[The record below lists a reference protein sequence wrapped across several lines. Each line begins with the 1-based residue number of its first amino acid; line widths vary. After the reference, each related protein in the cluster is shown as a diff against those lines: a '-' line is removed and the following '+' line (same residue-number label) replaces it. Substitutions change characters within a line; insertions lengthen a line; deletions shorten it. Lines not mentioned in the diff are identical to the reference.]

1 MQNYNS
7 WDYAIQRAMAHPLNR
22 RIIECL
28 HVENLSFSELLSK
41 VGDDGNHG
49 KFGYHLR
56 TLSKFVELEPATKK
70 YRLTDRGKLLADVIY
85 DFRSLTSRGK
95 EASRCAEDLR
105 IGDHAVVLYD
115 NEDFKRQIS
124 FPFLKAGLSRG
135 EAVVYIVAEDKL
147 NSEVRELQKY
157 GIDFDRLPKEA
168 FTITSAYDWYLR
180 NGRAKAKTI
189 LTNWQ
194 TLIHEKKKA
203 GFAGVHFAG
212 EVAVFISNGK
222 SEELLRYEESLGRQ
236 LAFDLCAVC
245 LYDKNLLEERR
256 LAQVFHCHGHIIS
269 KDLLGK
275 TVA

>member
-1 MQNYNS
+1 MS
-7 WDYAIQRAMAHPLNR
+7 HPLNR

-28 HVENLSFSELLSK
+28 YDENLSFTELLSK

-56 TLSKFVELEPATKK
+56 TLSEFVELEPITKK
-70 YRLTDRGKLLADVIY
+70 YCLTGRGKLLADVIY
-85 DFRSLTSRGK
+85 DFRFVTSRGN
-95 EASRCAEDLR
+95 EASRYVEDLR
-105 IGDHAVVLYD
+105 IGDHAVALYD
-115 NEDFKRQIS
+115 NEDFKRRIS
-124 FPFLKAGLSRG
+124 FPFLKAGLLRG
-135 EAVVYIVAEDKL
+135 EAAVYIVSEDKRD
-147 NSEVRELQKY
+147 SEIREIRKY

-168 FTITSAYDWYLR
+168 FTIMSAYEWYLR

-203 GFAGVHFAG
+203 GFAGVHAAG

-236 LAFDLCAVC
+236 LVSDICGLC
-245 LYDKNLLEERR
+245 LYDKNMLEERYIAR
-256 LAQVFHCHGHIIS
+256 VFHCHGHIIS
-269 KDLLGK
+269 KELLGK
-275 TVA
+275 SACATEASKP